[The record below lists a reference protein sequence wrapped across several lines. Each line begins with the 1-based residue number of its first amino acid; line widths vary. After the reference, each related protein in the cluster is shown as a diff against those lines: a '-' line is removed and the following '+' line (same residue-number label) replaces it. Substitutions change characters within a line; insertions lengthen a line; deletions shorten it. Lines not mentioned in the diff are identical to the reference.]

1 MGRRFEPVWA
11 HHRAHLNLS
20 IALQIEVRSPQIK
33 KVDWRPSLCV
43 ISRGAFVELG
53 MPEVEHKSGR
63 FSSRAFRLTLAA
75 AVISLIGTT
84 FAINININ
92 GDNKLEFGQGIYQI
106 SSCDQFVQVA
116 LKSSSAFADG
126 YSRVG
131 SVQISGLDVERCA
144 NTSIRLRLYDAVNA
158 SPMDLYNNI
167 AYTSK
172 GVSYPC
178 CTETGTAV
186 IMVIAANATQSTAAQ
201 SVSLISPSGK
211 SIGAGDRHIAI
222 RYEATTGLF
231 SVTFTSPLAIMRD
244 VDKTTLES
252 ASNV

>member
-1 MGRRFEPVWA
+1 M
-11 HHRAHLNLS
+11 
-20 IALQIEVRSPQIK
+20 
-33 KVDWRPSLCV
+33 
-43 ISRGAFVELG
+43 ISRGALVDLG
-53 MPEVEHKSGR
+53 VPEVEHKSGR

-75 AVISLIGTT
+75 AVIALIGTT

-92 GDNKLEFGQGIYQI
+92 GNNKLEFGQGIYQI

-131 SVQISGLDVERCA
+131 SIELSGLDVGRCA

-158 SPMDLYNNI
+158 SPMDLFNNV
-167 AYTSK
+167 AYTSR

-186 IMVIAANATQSTAAQ
+186 VMVIAANATQATAAQ
-201 SVSLISPSGK
+201 SVTLISPSGK
-211 SIGAGDRHIAI
+211 SIGYGDRHESI
-222 RYEATTGLF
+222 RYEASNAVF

-244 VDKTTLES
+244 VAKTTLES
-252 ASNV
+252 AANG